1 MNVTEV
7 QKTLFDWVAAE
18 SGIAVE
24 WERANSPR
32 LIRPYIG
39 LLILA
44 LVPIGTAYISPPDDD
59 GIATIVGQSV
69 MSLSINTYMGMK
81 AADINAINIL
91 ELLRLSLWKESV
103 KTLFRDKGIGY
114 LASTNN
120 QNIEQIVGTEF
131 EERGVLDINF
141 LICSSITDDVGLIE
155 RAEGV
160 GEYYDYT
167 GQLTHTEEFNAEV

>member
-1 MNVTEV
+1 MNTSEI
-7 QKTLFDWVAAE
+7 QKVLFDWVTAE
-18 SGIAVE
+18 SGVAVI

-32 LIRPYIG
+32 QIRPYIG
-39 LLILA
+39 LLVLA
-44 LVPIGTAYISPPDDD
+44 LVPTGTAYISPPNDS

-69 MSLSINTYMGMK
+69 MSLSINSYMGMDASK
-81 AADINAINIL
+81 LNGINIL

-103 KTLFRDKGIGY
+103 KTLFRDKGMGY
-114 LASTNN
+114 LASSNN
-120 QNIEQIVGTEF
+120 QNIEQILGTEF

-155 RAEGV
+155 RVEGV

>member
-1 MNVTEV
+1 MNTSEI
-7 QKTLFDWVAAE
+7 QKVLFDWVAAE
-18 SGIAVE
+18 SGVAVI
-24 WERANSPR
+24 WERANSSRP
-32 LIRPYIG
+32 IRPYIG
-39 LLILA
+39 LLVLA
-44 LVPIGTAYISPPDDD
+44 LVPIGTAYVSAPNEL

-69 MSLSINTYMGMK
+69 MSLSINSFMGMDASK
-81 AADINAINIL
+81 LDGINIL

-114 LASTNN
+114 LVSSNN
-120 QNIEQIVGTEF
+120 QNVEQVLSTEF
-131 EERGVLDINF
+131 EERGVLDMNF

-155 RAEGV
+155 RVEGI